1 MVYRPQGERSFGDEA
16 MIQHSLDTK
25 LPNRSARIM
34 RDAADELRLSWRE
47 VCSRAR
53 IDPDAADEPFGHM
66 TGASELRLQHSYA
79 CATAGLSRSWIELGR
94 NYRLLS
100 YGPIGVA
107 MMSARD
113 VAEGVQQV
121 LKHQE
126 LTFSL
131 LRYIP
136 VYDDGRL
143 CAVEA
148 DEREIDPAL
157 RDFSVYRDMGAV
169 QRMLSDMLQ
178 APFPLESLEVTAP
191 EPADLPP
198 LLALYDCP
206 IRFDAPRTVWRFK
219 KGTET
224 LSLPLQDRLLNES
237 TLRECEHLS
246 ARRQV
251 GSEVSGIVARM
262 LENECGSFPSASEV
276 ATRLGFSSRTMNRR
290 LAEEGT
296 SLGILQSE
304 ARVRRAGDLLRY
316 SDLSVEAISS
326 YLGYSDAA
334 CFSRAFKRSTGRN
347 PSAFRKESSSAV
359 SRAYR

>member
-1 MVYRPQGERSFGDEA
+1 

-34 RDAADELRLSWRE
+34 RDAAEELRLSWRE

-53 IDPDAADEPFGHM
+53 IDPAAADEPFGQM

-79 CATAGLSRSWIELGR
+79 SATAGLWRNWIELGR
-94 NYRLLS
+94 NYRLLT

-131 LRYIP
+131 LRYLP
-136 VYDDGRL
+136 VYDGGRL

-148 DEREIDPAL
+148 DERDVDPAL
-157 RDFSVYRDMGAV
+157 RDFSVYRDLGAV
-169 QRMLSDMLQ
+169 HRMLSDMLQ
-178 APFPLESLEVTAP
+178 APVPLDSLEVTAA

-198 LLALYDCP
+198 LLALYNCP
-206 IRFDAPRTVWRFK
+206 IRFGAPRTVWRFK
-219 KGTET
+219 KGTER
-224 LSLPLQDRLLNES
+224 LPLPLQDRLLNES
-237 TLRECEHLS
+237 SLRDCEHLS
-246 ARRQV
+246 ASRKERS
-251 GSEVSGIVARM
+251 GVSSVVSRM
-262 LENECGSFPSASEV
+262 LESECGSFPAASEV
-276 ATRLGFSSRTMNRR
+276 AARLGLSPRTMNRR
-290 LAEEGT
+290 LAEEKT
-296 SLGILQSE
+296 SLCILQSE
-304 ARVRRAGDLLRY
+304 ARVRRARDLLRY

-326 YLGYSDAA
+326 YLGYSDTA

-347 PSAFRKESSSAV
+347 PSAFRKEPHSTGTTA
-359 SRAYR
+359 RHRGHND